1 MKRMVVS
8 VYQTPST
15 TFAANNCPSI
25 DIFKNS
31 DFNEFHVTVDE
42 EMKRLQALGVG
53 TKKMQAESLTEEKEE
68 KLLWQKGL
76 LGDHSPQALLN
87 TTVFMNNLYFALR
100 SGNEYQDLHFL
111 PCHIGS

>member
-1 MKRMVVS
+1 MK
-8 VYQTPST
+8 
-15 TFAANNCPSI
+15 C
-25 DIFKNS
+25 
-31 DFNEFHVTVDE
+31 
-42 EMKRLQALGVG
+42 LQALRVG

-76 LGDHSPQALLN
+76 LGDHSRQALLN
-87 TTVFMNNLYFALR
+87 TTVFMNSLYFALR